1 MFTYTYSDLI
11 YITVVCLLHKNFQK
25 YLCNTFY
32 VYNFGHVDNDKNE
45 DIKKIHTV
53 LKNLRNVSI

>member
-11 YITVVCLLHKNFQK
+11 YITVVCLLHENFQK

-32 VYNFGHVDNDKNE
+32 VYNFGHVDKDKNE
-45 DIKKIHTV
+45 
-53 LKNLRNVSI
+53 RNVSI